1 MTNVEEYSSMMAVPP
16 LPRTT
21 RTDVLFTALANLE
34 AAAAAEAPEMQAPST
49 VALSKRE
56 IIPISPDGV
65 LAMTWI
71 SDFNLRLV
79 LKCVSQDAK
88 IDFIRMKRLQAA
100 HTLRHD
106 MSGCSR
112 YGARLL

>member
-1 MTNVEEYSSMMAVPP
+1 MMAVPP

-88 IDFIRMKRLQAA
+88 IDFILFYFIRMKRLQAA